1 MQTVTTLVE
10 RSAQLDVLREAAE
23 RVRPGAGAVALV
35 TGEAGIGKTALVRAF
50 AADLPPHWVVLSGGC
65 DDLLTPRPLGPL
77 RDVARDGPHR
87 RCGPRSPTAPATTC
101 WRRCWPASRASSRR
115 SC

>member
-10 RSAQLDVLREAAE
+10 RFAQLDVLRGAAE
-23 RVRPGAGAVALV
+23 RVGPGAGAVALV

-50 AADLPPHWVVLSGGC
+50 AAIC
-65 DDLLTPRPLGPL
+65 RPTG
-77 RDVARDGPHR
+77 
-87 RCGPRSPTAPATTC
+87 
-101 WRRCWPASRASSRR
+101 

>member
-1 MQTVTTLVE
+1 MQIVTTLVE
-10 RSAQLDVLREAAE
+10 RSAQLDVLRGAAG
-23 RVRPGAGAVALV
+23 RVGPGAGAVALV
-35 TGEAGIGKTALVRAF
+35 TRDARIGKTALERAF
-50 AADLPPHWVVLSGGC
+50 PADLPPHRVLLSGGC

-77 RDVARDGPHR
+77 RDVARDGHR